1 VESQDDR
8 IAKRLAEIGE
18 QDEAL
23 RRESAER
30 RAAAEPD
37 PAAQVVRRR
46 PGGGALRSA
55 GFLISVVLLAAGML
69 GVAVTFTRLAGKDF
83 ADAERTGQAAV
94 TSCDQRGPISNR
106 GFGYWDSCVATITW
120 DDGQVSRA
128 TVGAIFTRADV
139 GNSVRVGDLGKYR
152 TSEQLARDDA
162 SPRPW
167 LAWIGYLIAVLAFLP
182 AIIAIFLI
190 RALLRFR
197 RR

>member
-8 IAKRLAEIGE
+8 IAKRLAEIQQ

-30 RAAAEPD
+30 RAAAPD
-37 PAAQVVRRR
+37 PGAGVVARQ
-46 PGGGALRSA
+46 PGGAMRSA

-69 GVAVTFTRLAGKDF
+69 GVAVTFTRLAGKDI
-83 ADAERTGQAAV
+83 ADAKRTGQAAV
-94 TSCDQRGPISNR
+94 TSCDQRGPVSNR

-128 TVGAIFTRADV
+128 TVGGVFTKADV
-139 GNSVRVGDLGKYR
+139 GNTVRVGDLGRYR
-152 TSEQLARDDA
+152 TGDQLARADLT
-162 SPRPW
+162 PRPW
-167 LAWIGYLIAVLAFLP
+167 LAWLGYLIAVLAFLP

-190 RALLRFR
+190 RELLRFR